1 MMKKELRK
9 KFEELGQALMQFDH
23 DGDVLGIHYG
33 STTKMLEV
41 HVIDGEFP
49 EHSKCYE
56 EYVWRDCKELPWQK
70 QVIINGVIYF
80 DCITQEQ
87 FDREHAKECEN
98 NDNQ

>member
-1 MMKKELRK
+1 MKEELKK
-9 KFEELGQALMQFDH
+9 KFEELGLALLGLDP
-23 DGDVLGIHYG
+23 DEDVLGIHY
-33 STTKMLEV
+33 STNTKLLEV
-41 HVIDGEFP
+41 HVMDGKFP

-56 EYVWRDCKELPWQK
+56 EYVWRNTKEFPWQK
-70 QVIINGVIYF
+70 QVTINGVIYF